1 MDKIPDVFDNAPL
14 IGLIHNIS
22 KNQLK
27 YLDSQIQG
35 LNLGREV
42 RYIMIIYDNPNCSQD
57 DLVNIYGESKAN
69 IAKALKKLETQGYI
83 IRKVNPKNRR
93 KYMLKTTKKAEE
105 LVPKIRQISLDW
117 ESKVGIDENDYE
129 LKEKIKK
136 IAINSMNIIREDKL

>member
-1 MDKIPDVFDNAPL
+1 MDKIPNVFDNAPL
-14 IGLIHNIS
+14 IGWIHNIS

-27 YLDSQIQG
+27 YLNSQIEE
-35 LNLGREV
+35 LNLGREM

-69 IAKALKKLETQGYI
+69 IAKSLKKLENEGYI

-93 KYMLKTTKKAEE
+93 KYMLKTTKKAEDV
-105 LVPKIRQISLDW
+105 VPKIRQISLDW
-117 ESKVGIDENDYE
+117 EIKVGIDENDYE

>member
-14 IGLIHNIS
+14 IGFIHNIS